1 MAVTLSHTLLTPP
14 TNQLRALHHEAIRVY
29 VAQIVPNV
37 LVFYKKFSIEHTYI
51 QTGSQIQ
58 QNMNKT
64 AVHMT

>member
-1 MAVTLSHTLLTPP
+1 MVI
-14 TNQLRALHHEAIRVY
+14 LRITYAATRKKAIRVC

-51 QTGSQIQ
+51 QRGSQIQ

-64 AVHMT
+64 AVYMT